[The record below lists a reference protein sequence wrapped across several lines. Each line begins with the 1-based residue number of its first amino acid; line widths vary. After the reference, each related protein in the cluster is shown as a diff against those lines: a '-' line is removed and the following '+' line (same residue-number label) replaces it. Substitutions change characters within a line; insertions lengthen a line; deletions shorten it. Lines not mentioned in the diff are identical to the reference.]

1 MDAHSEVHSG
11 ATARQAHMLEISL
24 GGGGGFT
31 VINCVTESEY
41 IPTQGADLDSASK
54 VLAPERDWP
63 YYDKLHSS
71 FEAPDSEISAQ
82 RLMIIANMT

>member
-24 GGGGGFT
+24 GRGGFT
-31 VINCVTESEY
+31 VINCVTESKY
-41 IPTQGADLDSASK
+41 IPTQGADPDSASK

-82 RLMIIANMT
+82 WLMIIANMT